1 MTEGSSFWRSR
12 RYAMTTVSFAPPAF
26 RAMASSSGPEAGAPG
41 AVSRGR
47 LSVRSIATLLPVPR
61 IVTRVRFVDS
71 PGAAAATSAGN
82 ARKTIPAVSV
92 LGMEFSESSIL
103 HPGRPQKCLLSS
115 SEGRAPVTSRSFPVI
130 VSAGNLAA
138 RRRVRAVNPAEDRI
152 RNISDTALW
161 AAIYRAR
168 ETERPDAL
176 FRDPFARRLAGQRGE
191 EIANAIAFSNQNT
204 WSWIARTYLF
214 DHFITQEI
222 AGGCDLVINLAAG
235 LDARPYRMNLPASL
249 QWIEIDLPGI
259 LDYKEEIL
267 RNDKPVCALERI
279 RLDLSDASAR
289 REWFA
294 KLGSRGSKAL
304 VISEGLIVYF
314 TTDEVGAFARDLAG

>member
-1 MTEGSSFWRSR
+1 MT
-12 RYAMTTVSFAPPAF
+12 
-26 RAMASSSGPEAGAPG
+26 
-41 AVSRGR
+41 
-47 LSVRSIATLLPVPR
+47 LI
-61 IVTRVRFVDS
+61 
-71 PGAAAATSAGN
+71 
-82 ARKTIPAVSV
+82 
-92 LGMEFSESSIL
+92 
-103 HPGRPQKCLLSS
+103 H
-115 SEGRAPVTSRSFPVI
+115 
-130 VSAGNLAA
+130 
-138 RRRVRAVNPAEDRI
+138 
-152 RNISDTALW
+152 NISDTARW
-161 AAIYRAR
+161 AAVYRAR

-176 FRDPFARRLAGQRGE
+176 FRDPFARRLAGERGE

-267 RNDKPVCALERI
+267 SEDKPVCALERI
-279 RLDLSDASAR
+279 RLDLSDANAR
-289 REWFA
+289 REVFA
-294 KLGSRGSKAL
+294 ELGSRGSKAL

-314 TTDEVGAFARDLAG
+314 TTDEVGALAQDLAGPPSLQRWVTDLCSPGLLKLLKKKMGLEMGDSAVLKFAPPQGPAFFGPHGWKPLEVQSFLKTAARLKRLPLFLKIMSLLPESNAAQGSRPWAAACLMSKEAR